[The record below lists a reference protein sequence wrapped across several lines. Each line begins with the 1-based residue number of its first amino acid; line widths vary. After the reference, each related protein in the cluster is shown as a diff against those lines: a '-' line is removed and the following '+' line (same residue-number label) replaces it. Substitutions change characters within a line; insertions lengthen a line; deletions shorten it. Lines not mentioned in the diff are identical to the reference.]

1 MCDQT
6 EMPYTSGNVVWTKCQ
21 GIWWPGIVMKMEELP
36 EEITR
41 DFVKMPLLAV
51 KFFNEDSYSY
61 IRNHDSIC
69 LYNCRRKMEFIKK
82 GLGLNLPE
90 KTTRIQLLTSLIMSG
105 NQVKDHTNNKK
116 KDSLQKFIE
125 DIKLAENITGGDPDI
140 LESPSMEG
148 LVFHFKNHTKSKHTL
163 DYSCK
168 KDTLIPGKH
177 KRSKQTKASSN
188 AKDKFARR
196 TQSPK
201 PSTSKEGISPPEVKR
216 SKKEETAREE
226 TNLIKPRNPNNKNKS
241 ETTPLKNKSEN
252 ADKKLASKNLFGK
265 RKWQKSSNEFE
276 NKSNKKKCEVEI
288 RERLLAD
295 WDVDDATEQEEISP
309 IKETSKPSPP
319 NNTSESPLKQKAT
332 DCFDFDDSAG
342 SILDSDLEER
352 ARKFAETRR
361 IPTIPVLNTNCKFS
375 PKHRLENSTSISEVL
390 PSTQKHVT
398 QEDNESRLKD
408 TIEHFEDAV
417 NSILSETIVPTIPKI
432 PTTICANDRSL
443 NDTNNSTSSI
453 VSCVDEISSHSS
465 DPIQNICEDDQP
477 VVNSTVKDSI
487 QVKTAIDEI
496 KNMDETKFVDRQTQD
511 GHQSNI
517 TGQCPTNTDSADDVD
532 SEINHVHGLKNGED
546 QNSLKCGKN
555 NDFINKSDEGGGSVS
570 ESAEHIRSKSLIKT
584 SLPAQRDIFGAQAKT
599 KKKHT
604 SQDVLVD
611 ALKKDNYIIETK
623 VLDDPIENPDDHI
636 LSTESSAN
644 KIQSHDSLF
653 VESKVIV
660 NMPID
665 VSRKDALTEGGEAI
679 NQDENP
685 TNPVQNKERDIYS
698 RRSHSAKE
706 KRQPLV
712 VEVDAVN

>member
-51 KFFNEDSYSY
+51 KFFNENSYSY

-82 GLGLNLPE
+82 GL
-90 KTTRIQLLTSLIMSG
+90 
-105 NQVKDHTNNKK
+105 DHTNNKK

-477 VVNSTVKDSI
+477 VVNPTVK
-487 QVKTAIDEI
+487 
-496 KNMDETKFVDRQTQD
+496 
-511 GHQSNI
+511 
-517 TGQCPTNTDSADDVD
+517 
-532 SEINHVHGLKNGED
+532 
-546 QNSLKCGKN
+546 
-555 NDFINKSDEGGGSVS
+555 
-570 ESAEHIRSKSLIKT
+570 
-584 SLPAQRDIFGAQAKT
+584 
-599 KKKHT
+599 
-604 SQDVLVD
+604 
-611 ALKKDNYIIETK
+611 
-623 VLDDPIENPDDHI
+623 DDPIENPDDHI

-665 VSRKDALTEGGEAI
+665 VSRKDALTEAGEAI

-685 TNPVQNKERDIYS
+685 TNLVQNKERDIYS